1 MPILGYFVVVG
12 AVLVTLFFVAD
23 ATLEKGPPPIVTSE
37 QYGLPK
43 SSRPPQVQVLTTAQA
58 PAPDM
63 TSPLVVAAAPKS
75 VSEALAKAE
84 PAAKADAV
92 PKKKRV
98 TRKSP
103 DDYRQNQAWS
113 RDWPRDRY
121 SSGFGRGFFFGRF

>member
-37 QYGLPK
+37 QVGLPK

-63 TSPLVVAAAPKS
+63 TSPLVAAAAPKS
-75 VSEALAKAE
+75 ASEAMAKAE
-84 PAAKADAV
+84 PPAKADAV

-98 TRKSP
+98 TRKP
-103 DDYRQNQAWS
+103 ADDYRQQAWS

>member
-37 QYGLPK
+37 QTGLPK

-75 VSEALAKAE
+75 ASEAM
-84 PAAKADAV
+84 AKADAV

-98 TRKSP
+98 TRKP
-103 DDYRQNQAWS
+103 VDDYRQQAWS
-113 RDWPRDRY
+113 RDWSRDRY